1 MKSFLNF
8 FTEARTSQASDTA
21 AKRGWTGDGHGNW
34 FDKKGELVARTERG
48 RLVEIQKK
56 AAAAPEE
63 EQPRQPKRQ
72 EEPTKAD
79 ARANEADLTAQEEGE
94 FGMFP
99 DGTPRRMAPPTRAD
113 GSPKEDKGALTV
125 AFGRFNPPHAGHQ
138 KVFDAARKT
147 AGKGELRIYPSRSEG
162 RKTDP
167 LDANTK
173 HDYLTKMF
181 PDHAPNIINDPDKRT
196 IFDVLK
202 QAYEDGYSSINIVAG
217 DKRIQEFE
225 KLSQDYNG
233 KGQYDFSG
241 IGAINA
247 GERDEDKKG
256 GVEGASAS
264 KLRKAAGEDR
274 FHTTYY
280 PKGHKK
286 AGEIEHEGFEEYLP
300 KSFRKDEKLAKQL
313 FNTVKKQ
320 LEGLKKKEKANVK
333 EGLWQI
339 APKLDWRNLRENYI
353 KKNIFN
359 IGDLVENLN
368 TGLMGRIMR
377 RGTNYLIC
385 VTEDGMMFKSWIKDL
400 TEGKRVKP
408 ASQTGIYGVPAS
420 QREVGTSAHRKYA
433 QSMVP
438 GQEEIKNF
446 DIKEFINKY
455 KKKTI

>member
-63 EQPRQPKRQ
+63 EQPKQVKRE

-79 ARANEADLTAQEEGE
+79 AQASQADLTAQAEGE

-99 DGTPRRMAPPTRAD
+99 DGTPRTMAPPVRAD
-113 GSPKEDKGALTV
+113 GSPKEDRGPLTI
-125 AFGRFNPPHAGHQ
+125 AFGRFNPPTIGHQ
-138 KVFDAARKT
+138 KLFDVAKKT
-147 AGKGELRIYPSRSEG
+147 AGKGALKIYPSRSQDA
-162 RKTDP
+162 KKNP
-167 LDANTK
+167 LDSDTK
-173 HDYLTKMF
+173 HDYLQKMF
-181 PDHAPNIINDPDKRT
+181 PDHSANIINDPNSRT

-202 QAYEDGYSSINIVAG
+202 QAHEDGHSSVQIVVGG
-217 DKRIQEFE
+217 DRQAEFE
-225 KLSQDYNG
+225 KLSQEYNG
-233 KGQYDFSG
+233 KLYDFS
-241 IGAINA
+241 AIETISA
-247 GERDEDKKG
+247 GDRDEKKG
-256 GVEGASAS
+256 GAEGMSAS
-264 KLRKAAGEDR
+264 KMRKAATSKDE
-274 FHTTYY
+274 
-280 PKGHKK
+280 K
-286 AGEIEHEGFEEYLP
+286 AGFEEFKKGLP
-300 KSFRKDEKLAKQL
+300 KSFLEDEKLAKQL
-313 FNTVKKQ
+313 FNTVRKQ
-320 LEGLKKKEKANVK
+320 MAVKKEGWN
-333 EGLWQI
+333 LWEI
-339 APKLDWRNLRENYI
+339 APKLDWRNLRENYV

-368 TGLMGRIMR
+368 TGLIGRIMR

-385 VTEDGMMFKSWIKDL
+385 VTEDGIMFKSWIKDL
-400 TEGKRVKP
+400 TEGRRVKP

>member
-21 AKRGWTGDGHGNW
+21 AKKGWTGDGHGNW

-63 EQPRQPKRQ
+63 EQPKQVKRE

-79 ARANEADLTAQEEGE
+79 AQASQADLTAQAEGE

-99 DGTPRRMAPPTRAD
+99 DGTPRTMAPPVRAD
-113 GSPKEDKGALTV
+113 GSPKEDRGPLTI
-125 AFGRFNPPHAGHQ
+125 AFGRFNPPTIGHQ
-138 KVFDAARKT
+138 KLFDVAKKT
-147 AGKGELRIYPSRSEG
+147 AGKGALKIYPSRSQDA
-162 RKTDP
+162 KKNP
-167 LDANTK
+167 LDSDTK
-173 HDYLTKMF
+173 HDYLQKMF
-181 PDHAPNIINDPDKRT
+181 PDHSANIINDPNSRT

-202 QAYEDGYSSINIVAG
+202 QAHEDGHSSVQIVVGG
-217 DKRIQEFE
+217 DRQAEFE
-225 KLSQDYNG
+225 KLSQEYNG
-233 KGQYDFSG
+233 KLYDFS
-241 IGAINA
+241 AIETISA
-247 GERDEDKKG
+247 GDRDEKKG
-256 GVEGASAS
+256 GAEGMSAS
-264 KLRKAAGEDR
+264 KMRKAATSKDE
-274 FHTTYY
+274 
-280 PKGHKK
+280 K
-286 AGEIEHEGFEEYLP
+286 AGFEEFKKGLP
-300 KSFRKDEKLAKQL
+300 KSFLEDEKLAKQL
-313 FNTVKKQ
+313 FNTVRKQ
-320 LEGLKKKEKANVK
+320 MAVKKEGWN
-333 EGLWQI
+333 LWEI

-385 VTEDGMMFKSWIKDL
+385 VTEDGIMFKSWIKDL
-400 TEGKRVKP
+400 TEGRRVKP

>member
-21 AKRGWTGDGHGNW
+21 AKKGWTGDGHGNW
-34 FDKKGELVARTERG
+34 FDKKGVLVARTERG
-48 RLVEIQKK
+48 RLVEIQRK
-56 AAAAPEE
+56 AAAAPEV
-63 EQPRQPKRQ
+63 EQPRQPKRE
-72 EEPTKAD
+72 EEPTEAE
-79 ARANEADLTAQEEGE
+79 AQASQADLTAQAEGE

-113 GSPKEDKGALTV
+113 GSPKEDKGSLTV

-138 KVFDAARKT
+138 KVFDAAKKA

-162 RKTDP
+162 DKKNP
-167 LDANTK
+167 LDASVK

-181 PDHAPNIINDPDKRT
+181 PDHAENIVNDPDKRT

-202 QAYEDGYSSINIVAG
+202 QAFEDGYSSINIVSG
-217 DKRIQEFE
+217 GKRVQEFE
-225 KLSQDYNG
+225 KLSHDYNG

-241 IGAINA
+241 IGSINA

-280 PKGHKK
+280 PKGHEK

-300 KSFRKDEKLAKQL
+300 KAFRKDEKLAKQL

-339 APKLDWRNLRENYI
+339 APKLDWKNLRENYLAG
-353 KKNIFN
+353 NIFN
-359 IGDLVENLN
+359 VGQLVENLN
-368 TGLMGRIMR
+368 TGLVGKIIR
-377 RGTNYLIC
+377 RGTSYLIC
-385 VTEDGMMFKSWIKDL
+385 VTEDNIMFKSWIKDL
-400 TEGKRVKP
+400 NEYTEVKMDSIEREPGKP
-408 ASQTGIYGVPAS
+408 NTL
-420 QREVGTSAHRKYA
+420 VGTAGYKKYVEKM
-433 QSMVP
+433 SP
-438 GQEEIKNF
+438 GNQWGRQ
-446 DIKEFINKY
+446 FINKY
-455 KKKTI
+455 KKKSK

>member
-21 AKRGWTGDGHGNW
+21 AKKGWTGDGHGNW

-63 EQPRQPKRQ
+63 EQPKQVKRE

-79 ARANEADLTAQEEGE
+79 AQASQADLTAQAEGE

-99 DGTPRRMAPPTRAD
+99 DGTPRTMAPPVRAD
-113 GSPKEDKGALTV
+113 GTPKEDRGPVTI
-125 AFGRFNPPHAGHQ
+125 AFGRFNPPTIGHQ
-138 KVFDAARKT
+138 KLFDAAKKA
-147 AGKGELRIYPSRSEG
+147 AGKGALKIYPSRSQDA
-162 RKTDP
+162 KKNP
-167 LDANTK
+167 LDSDTK
-173 HDYLTKMF
+173 HDYLQKMF
-181 PDHAPNIINDPDKRT
+181 PDHSANIINDPNSRT

-202 QAYEDGYSSINIVAG
+202 QAHEDGHSSVQIVVGG
-217 DKRIQEFE
+217 DRQAEFE
-225 KLSQDYNG
+225 KLSQEYNG
-233 KGQYDFSG
+233 KLYDFS
-241 IGAINA
+241 AIETISA
-247 GERDEDKKG
+247 GERDEKKG
-256 GVEGASAS
+256 GAEGMSAS
-264 KLRKAAGEDR
+264 KMRKAATSKDE
-274 FHTTYY
+274 
-280 PKGHKK
+280 K
-286 AGEIEHEGFEEYLP
+286 AGFEEFKKGLP
-300 KSFRKDEKLAKQL
+300 KSFLEDEKLAKQL
-313 FNTVKKQ
+313 FNTVRKQ
-320 LEGLKKKEKANVK
+320 MAVKKEGWN
-333 EGLWQI
+333 LWEI
-339 APKLDWRNLRENYI
+339 APKLDWRNLRENYVN
-353 KKNIFN
+353 KKIFN

-420 QREVGTSAHRKYA
+420 QREVGTSAHRRYA

>member
-48 RLVEIQKK
+48 RLIEIQKK

-63 EQPRQPKRQ
+63 EQPKQVKRE

-79 ARANEADLTAQEEGE
+79 AQASQADLTAQAEGE

-99 DGTPRRMAPPTRAD
+99 DGTPRTMAPPVRAD
-113 GSPKEDKGALTV
+113 GTPKEDRGPVTI
-125 AFGRFNPPHAGHQ
+125 AFGRFNPPTIGHQ
-138 KVFDAARKT
+138 KLFDIAKKT
-147 AGKGELRIYPSRSEG
+147 AGKGALKIYPSRSQDA
-162 RKTDP
+162 KKNP
-167 LDANTK
+167 LDSDTK
-173 HDYLTKMF
+173 HDYLQKMF
-181 PDHAPNIINDPDKRT
+181 PDHSANIINDPNSRT

-202 QAYEDGYSSINIVAG
+202 QAHEDGHSSVQIVVGG
-217 DKRIQEFE
+217 DRQAEFE
-225 KLSQDYNG
+225 KLSQEYNG
-233 KGQYDFSG
+233 KLYDFS
-241 IGAINA
+241 AIETISA
-247 GERDEDKKG
+247 GDRDEKKG
-256 GVEGASAS
+256 GAEGMSAS
-264 KLRKAAGEDR
+264 KMRKAATSKDE
-274 FHTTYY
+274 
-280 PKGHKK
+280 K
-286 AGEIEHEGFEEYLP
+286 AGFEEFKKGLP
-300 KSFRKDEKLAKQL
+300 KSFLEDEKLAKQL
-313 FNTVKKQ
+313 FNTVRKQ
-320 LEGLKKKEKANVK
+320 MAVKKEGWN
-333 EGLWQI
+333 LWEI
-339 APKLDWRNLRENYI
+339 APKLDWRNLRENYVN
-353 KKNIFN
+353 KKIFN

-420 QREVGTSAHRKYA
+420 QREVGTSAHRRYA

>member
-8 FTEARTSQASDTA
+8 FTEARTSQASETA

-34 FDKKGELVARTERG
+34 FDKKGVLVARTERG
-48 RLVEIQKK
+48 RLVEIQRK
-56 AAAAPEE
+56 AAAAEV
-63 EQPRQPKRQ
+63 EQPKQSKRE
-72 EEPTKAD
+72 EEPTEAEAEASK
-79 ARANEADLTAQEEGE
+79 ADLTAQAEGE

-99 DGTPRRMAPPTRAD
+99 DGTPRTMAPPVRAD
-113 GSPKEDKGALTV
+113 GTPKEDRGPVTV
-125 AFGRFNPPHAGHQ
+125 AFGRFNPPTIGHQ
-138 KVFDAARKT
+138 KLFDAAKKA
-147 AGKGELRIYPSRSEG
+147 AGKGALKIYPSRSQDA
-162 RKTDP
+162 KKNP
-167 LDANTK
+167 LDSDTK
-173 HDYLTKMF
+173 HDYLQKMF
-181 PDHAPNIINDPDKRT
+181 PDHSANIVNDPNSRT

-202 QAYEDGYSSINIVAG
+202 QAHEDGHSSVQIVVGG
-217 DKRIQEFE
+217 DRQAEFE
-225 KLSQDYNG
+225 KLSQEYNG
-233 KGQYDFSG
+233 KLYDFS
-241 IGAINA
+241 AIETISA
-247 GERDEDKKG
+247 GDRDEKKG
-256 GVEGASAS
+256 GAEGMSAS
-264 KLRKAAGEDR
+264 KMRKAATSKDE
-274 FHTTYY
+274 
-280 PKGHKK
+280 K
-286 AGEIEHEGFEEYLP
+286 AGFEEFKKGLP
-300 KSFRKDEKLAKQL
+300 KSFLEDEKLAKQL
-313 FNTVKKQ
+313 FNTVRKQ
-320 LEGLKKKEKANVK
+320 MAVKKEGWN
-333 EGLWQI
+333 LWEI
-339 APKLDWRNLRENYI
+339 APKLDWRNLRENYVN
-353 KKNIFN
+353 KKIFN

>member
-1 MKSFLNF
+1 MKSFINF
-8 FTEARTSQASDTA
+8 FTEARTSQASETA
-21 AKRGWTGDGHGNW
+21 AKKGWTGDGHGNW
-34 FDKKGELVARTERG
+34 FDKKGVLVARTERG
-48 RLVEIQKK
+48 RLVEIQRK
-56 AAAAPEE
+56 AAAAPEV
-63 EQPRQPKRQ
+63 EQPKQKSA
-72 EEPTKAD
+72 EPTEAD
-79 ARANEADLTAQEEGE
+79 AKANEADLTAQEEGE

-113 GSPKEDKGALTV
+113 GSPKEDKGSLTV

-202 QAYEDGYSSINIVAG
+202 QAFEDGYSSINIVSG
-217 DKRIQEFE
+217 GKRVQEFE
-225 KLSQDYNG
+225 KLSHDYNG

-241 IGAINA
+241 IGSINA

-300 KSFRKDEKLAKQL
+300 KAFRKDEKLAKQL

-339 APKLDWRNLRENYI
+339 APKLDWKNLRENYLAG
-353 KKNIFN
+353 NIFN
-359 IGDLVENLN
+359 VGQLVENLN
-368 TGLMGRIMR
+368 TGLVGKIIR
-377 RGTNYLIC
+377 RGTSYLIC
-385 VTEDGMMFKSWIKDL
+385 VTEDNIMFKSWIKDL
-400 TEGKRVKP
+400 NEYTEVKMDSEMRDKDHP
-408 ASQTGIYGVPAS
+408 NTL
-420 QREVGTSAHRKYA
+420 VGTAGYKKYVEKM
-433 QSMVP
+433 SP
-438 GQEEIKNF
+438 GNQWGRQ
-446 DIKEFINKY
+446 FINKY
-455 KKKTI
+455 KKKSK

>member
-34 FDKKGELVARTERG
+34 FDKKGELVARTEGG

-79 ARANEADLTAQEEGE
+79 AQASQADLTAQAEGE

-99 DGTPRRMAPPTRAD
+99 DGTPRTMAPPVRAD
-113 GSPKEDKGALTV
+113 GTPKEDRGPVTI
-125 AFGRFNPPHAGHQ
+125 AFGRFNPPTIGHQ
-138 KVFDAARKT
+138 KLFDVAKKT
-147 AGKGELRIYPSRSEG
+147 AGKGALKIYPSRSQDA
-162 RKTDP
+162 KKNP
-167 LDANTK
+167 LDSDTK
-173 HDYLTKMF
+173 HDYLQKMF
-181 PDHAPNIINDPDKRT
+181 PDHSASIINDPNSKT

-202 QAYEDGYSSINIVAG
+202 QAHEDGHSSVQIVVGG
-217 DKRIQEFE
+217 DRQAEFE
-225 KLSQDYNG
+225 KLSQEYNG
-233 KGQYDFSG
+233 KLYDFS
-241 IGAINA
+241 AIETISA
-247 GERDEDKKG
+247 GDRDEKKG
-256 GVEGASAS
+256 GAEGMSAS
-264 KLRKAAGEDR
+264 KMRKAATSKDE
-274 FHTTYY
+274 
-280 PKGHKK
+280 K
-286 AGEIEHEGFEEYLP
+286 AGFEEFKKGLP
-300 KSFRKDEKLAKQL
+300 KSFLEDEKLAKQL
-313 FNTVKKQ
+313 FNTVRKQ
-320 LEGLKKKEKANVK
+320 MAVKKEGWN
-333 EGLWQI
+333 LWEI
-339 APKLDWRNLRENYI
+339 APKLDWRNLRENYVN
-353 KKNIFN
+353 KKIFN

-420 QREVGTSAHRKYA
+420 QREVGTSAHRRYA

>member
-63 EQPRQPKRQ
+63 EQPKQVKRE

-79 ARANEADLTAQEEGE
+79 AQASQADLTAQAEGE

-99 DGTPRRMAPPTRAD
+99 DGTPRTMAPPVRAD
-113 GSPKEDKGALTV
+113 GTPKEDRGPVTI
-125 AFGRFNPPHAGHQ
+125 AFGRFNPPTIGHQ
-138 KVFDAARKT
+138 KLFDVAKKT
-147 AGKGELRIYPSRSEG
+147 AGKGALKIYPSRSQDA
-162 RKTDP
+162 KKNP
-167 LDANTK
+167 LDSDTK
-173 HDYLTKMF
+173 HDYLQKMF
-181 PDHAPNIINDPDKRT
+181 PDHSANIINDPNSRT

-202 QAYEDGYSSINIVAG
+202 QAHEDGHSSVQIVVGG
-217 DKRIQEFE
+217 DRQAEFE
-225 KLSQDYNG
+225 KLSQEYNG
-233 KGQYDFSG
+233 KLYDFS
-241 IGAINA
+241 AIETISA
-247 GERDEDKKG
+247 GERDEKKG
-256 GVEGASAS
+256 GAEGMSAS
-264 KLRKAAGEDR
+264 KMRKAATSKDE
-274 FHTTYY
+274 
-280 PKGHKK
+280 K
-286 AGEIEHEGFEEYLP
+286 AGFEEFKKGLP
-300 KSFRKDEKLAKQL
+300 KSFLEDEKLAKQL
-313 FNTVKKQ
+313 FNTVRKQ
-320 LEGLKKKEKANVK
+320 MAVKKEGWN
-333 EGLWQI
+333 LWEI
-339 APKLDWRNLRENYI
+339 APKLDWRNLRENYVN
-353 KKNIFN
+353 KKIFN

>member
-21 AKRGWTGDGHGNW
+21 AKKGWTGDGHGNW

-63 EQPRQPKRQ
+63 EQPKQVKRE

-79 ARANEADLTAQEEGE
+79 AQASQADLTAQAEGE

-99 DGTPRRMAPPTRAD
+99 DGTPRTMAPPVRAD
-113 GSPKEDKGALTV
+113 GTPKEDRGPLTI
-125 AFGRFNPPHAGHQ
+125 AFGRFNPPTIGHQ
-138 KVFDAARKT
+138 KLFDVAKKT
-147 AGKGELRIYPSRSEG
+147 AGKGALKIYPSRSQDA
-162 RKTDP
+162 KKNP
-167 LDANTK
+167 LDSDTK
-173 HDYLTKMF
+173 HDYLQKMF
-181 PDHAPNIINDPDKRT
+181 PDHSANIINDPNSRT

-202 QAYEDGYSSINIVAG
+202 QAHEDGHSSVQIVVGG
-217 DKRIQEFE
+217 DRQAEFE
-225 KLSQDYNG
+225 KLSQEYNG
-233 KGQYDFSG
+233 KLYDFS
-241 IGAINA
+241 AIETISA
-247 GERDEDKKG
+247 GERDEKKG
-256 GVEGASAS
+256 GAEGMSAS
-264 KLRKAAGEDR
+264 KMRKAATSKDE
-274 FHTTYY
+274 
-280 PKGHKK
+280 K
-286 AGEIEHEGFEEYLP
+286 AGFEEFKKGLP
-300 KSFRKDEKLAKQL
+300 KSFLEDEKLAKQL
-313 FNTVKKQ
+313 FNTVRKQ
-320 LEGLKKKEKANVK
+320 MAVKKEGWN
-333 EGLWQI
+333 LWEI